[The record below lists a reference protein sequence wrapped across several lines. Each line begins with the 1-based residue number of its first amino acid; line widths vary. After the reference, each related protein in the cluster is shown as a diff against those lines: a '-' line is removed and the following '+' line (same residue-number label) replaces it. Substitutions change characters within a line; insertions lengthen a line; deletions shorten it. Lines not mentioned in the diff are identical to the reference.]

1 LRLFNRKTR
10 EEVGRSGS
18 PVAMLTDQALTES
31 GTLAK
36 TLQTLQEPTRVSH
49 PLAFLPLLVLRL
61 SLAAAIAGR
70 TSFGSHLAK
79 CPDPKNRRPP
89 N

>member
-49 PLAFLPLLVLRL
+49 PFGIPAPVVLRL
-61 SLAAAIAGR
+61 WLAAVIAGR
-70 TSFGSHLAK
+70 TVA
-79 CPDPKNRRPP
+79 
-89 N
+89 